1 MEKHEF
7 RKNAADMIYLTAC
20 AVNGRKPKQERI
32 DALDLPKLFE
42 VCQEH
47 ILTACAAYALESAGI
62 KDPEFT
68 QAKEKAVRKNILLDA
83 ERSVIV
89 RRLEEEKI
97 WYMPLKGS
105 LLKDWYPKLGMRQM
119 SDNDILCDSGRMKDI
134 YDILTENGFRCVH
147 FGKDN
152 DDAYFKDPV
161 YNFEMHRSLF
171 REEHIGVLYDYFK
184 DVKERLIKDDGNDFG
199 YHFRNEDFYLYMI
212 AHEYKHYTFVGTG
225 VRSLVDTY
233 VFLRKFSSS
242 LDWEY
247 INAELEKLGV
257 ADFERSNRE
266 LALKV
271 FSMKQLTKEDRKEL
285 EYYVMSGTYGKK
297 ENRVENGIKFRGNG
311 SKAKYILYRFFPPVS
326 YVERVVPWVKKSRL
340 LIPAAYAYR
349 FFRLATTSRESA
361 AKELRK
367 LKEIDK

>member
-1 MEKHEF
+1 
-7 RKNAADMIYLTAC
+7 
-20 AVNGRKPKQERI
+20 
-32 DALDLPKLFE
+32 
-42 VCQEH
+42 
-47 ILTACAAYALESAGI
+47 
-62 KDPEFT
+62 
-68 QAKEKAVRKNILLDA
+68 
-83 ERSVIV
+83 
-89 RRLEEEKI
+89 
-97 WYMPLKGS
+97 MPLKGS
-105 LLKDWYPKLGMRQM
+105 LLKDLYPKLGMRQM

-247 INAELEKLGV
+247 INAELAKLGV

-285 EYYVMSGTYGKK
+285 EYYAMSGTYGKK
-297 ENRVENGIKFRGNG
+297 ENRV
-311 SKAKYILYRFFPPVS
+311 
-326 YVERVVPWVKKSRL
+326 
-340 LIPAAYAYR
+340 
-349 FFRLATTSRESA
+349 
-361 AKELRK
+361 
-367 LKEIDK
+367 